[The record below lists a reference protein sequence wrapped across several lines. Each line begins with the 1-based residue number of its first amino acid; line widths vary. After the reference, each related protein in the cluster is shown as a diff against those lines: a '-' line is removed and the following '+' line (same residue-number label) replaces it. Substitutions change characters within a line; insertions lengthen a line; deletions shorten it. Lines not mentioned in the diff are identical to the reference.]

1 MLVSCIP
8 SIELPPRVLN
18 PPTIGYKKQQD
29 GKPIKAEVEM
39 GKWNMP
45 KWSNFVAGSLKFTHL
60 FGVEVLLTAANCNP

>member
-1 MLVSCIP
+1 MLVSC
-8 SIELPPRVLN
+8 IELPPRVLN

-45 KWSNFVAGSLKFTHL
+45 PSSNFVAGSTRDIHI
-60 FGVEVLLTAANCNP
+60 